1 MSGLVVDIRRRIGDF
16 TLSAA
21 FEAPAGVTA
30 VLGRSG
36 AGKST
41 LVAAIAGLV
50 RPDAGRI
57 TLDDAVLYDGRAGK
71 NLAVRERR
79 VGVVFQ
85 ESRLFPH
92 LSVRSNLLFGARR
105 RRGAAGPSFDQI
117 VETLGVGAL
126 LDRRPRS
133 LSGGERQRIAIGR
146 ALLSGP
152 RALLFD
158 EPLAALDSERKAEVL
173 PFLEAL
179 TRATALPVLYVTH
192 ALEEARR
199 LADRLVVLEAGGVAA
214 AGPVEAAIAQAGL
227 ATAGDRFADGVTVEA
242 VIAELDDRYELTG
255 VALGAHRLW
264 VVGLLGAPGE
274 AVRLRLLA
282 RDVALALDPPTRI
295 STRNILPGL
304 VRSVRRD
311 AGPYV
316 TVAVDVGGAVLKSEI
331 TARAADELGLA
342 PGRPVHALIKSVA
355 TMRV

>member
-1 MSGLVVDIRRRIGDF
+1 MSVLTVDIRRRAGGF
-16 TLSAA
+16 ALAAA

-57 TLDDAVLYDGRAGK
+57 SLDGDALFDSERRTD
-71 NLAVRERR
+71 LAVRKRR

-92 LSVRSNLLFGARR
+92 LSVRSNLLFGRR
-105 RRGAAGPSFDQI
+105 RRRDAREPAFDQV
-117 VETLGVGAL
+117 VEMLGIGAL

-173 PFLEAL
+173 PFLEAM
-179 TRATALPVLYVTH
+179 TRETALPVLYVTH

-199 LADRLVVLEAGGVAA
+199 LADRLVVLEAGGVVA
-214 AGPVEAAIAQAGL
+214 AGPVESAIAQAGL
-227 ATAGDRFADGVTVEA
+227 ATAGDRFADGVTVDA
-242 VIAELDDRYELTG
+242 VIAELDQRYELTG
-255 VALGAHRLW
+255 VALGSHRLW
-264 VVGLLGAPGE
+264 VVGLLGEPGE

-282 RDVALALDPPTRI
+282 RDVALALDPPSRI

-304 VRSVRRD
+304 VRQVRRD

-331 TARAADELGLA
+331 TSRAADELGLA
-342 PGRPVHALIKSVA
+342 PGKVVHALIKSVA
-355 TMRV
+355 TARV